1 MPPRRP
7 GPLPSRARTA
17 LLFFAKLPV
26 PGRVKTRLARTVG
39 AAAAAALAEAFL
51 RDGAERWSA
60 IAGVAPVL
68 AADEPEAPFWRR
80 TFRPPWR
87 VEPQGPGDLGGRL
100 ARAFTRELALYDRA
114 VAIGSDHPA
123 LPADAFALFLEQPES
138 AVWPARDGGF
148 AAILLSRRDAR
159 LVFPPDGSRGLFDGI
174 EWSTPRVL
182 EQTIER
188 AASLG
193 ARLERVAET
202 DDVDA
207 EEDLER
213 LARELAARD
222 RSAAGFPRHT
232 WEALRSLGRGTPA

>member
-1 MPPRRP
+1 MRVLVTGGTGFVGSHLVRR
-7 GPLPSRARTA
+7 
-17 LLFFAKLPV
+17 
-26 PGRVKTRLARTVG
+26 
-39 AAAAAALAEAFL
+39 
-51 RDGAERWSA
+51 
-60 IAGVAPVL
+60 
-68 AADEPEAPFWRR
+68 
-80 TFRPPWR
+80 
-87 VEPQGPGDLGGRL
+87 
-100 ARAFTRELALYDRA
+100 
-114 VAIGSDHPA
+114 
-123 LPADAFALFLEQPES
+123 
-138 AVWPARDGGF
+138 
-148 AAILLSRRDAR
+148 LLSRGHEVITLDR
-159 LVFPPDGSRGLFDGI
+159 SRGLFDGI

-182 EQTIER
+182 EQTLER